1 VKTTLGARLLL
12 VPCSSNTTTSL
23 SPTRSSGA
31 GTYSDCC
38 GPIFQYLRVRTRAC
52 QDTHLTTRVC
62 VCVRACVVCR
72 VCHVPAEVEAV
83 DEGKA
88 FGPPGELKEGVV
100 ELRGR
105 GDAQVAPEEGRTGE
119 RRTQLTERHT

>member
-1 VKTTLGARLLL
+1 
-12 VPCSSNTTTSL
+12 
-23 SPTRSSGA
+23 
-31 GTYSDCC
+31 
-38 GPIFQYLRVRTRAC
+38 
-52 QDTHLTTRVC
+52 
-62 VCVRACVVCR
+62 
-72 VCHVPAEVEAV
+72 VPAEVEAV

-105 GDAQVAPEEGRTGE
+105 GDAQVAPEERRTGE